1 MEGAFRQIYIAN
13 QKKQASAY
21 DLGRFDKR
29 GKTAEKEL
37 EFFKGLTSQAK
48 NIGEQI
54 MAQGYDTNSITKLEE
69 LLATFQSLYN
79 NYAQEKIRNPAAGQ
93 SEHMREI
100 MDALKGTLMQLQQ
113 SAPMYAA
120 RAAEHLKN
128 LESMYVKTGGSVFIK
143 GVPTPRHLPQKD
155 AEIPNKVGGSM
166 GRYTGDTHY
175 DVNYHEPT
183 LMERMAR
190 DGNIPLYEEHRYSK
204 MQMNDDY
211 N

>member
-1 MEGAFRQIYIAN
+1 MEGAFRQIYLAN

-21 DLGRFDKR
+21 DLGRFDRK

-37 EFFKGLTSQAK
+37 EFFRGLTSQAK

-69 LLATFQSLYN
+69 LLAAFQSLYN
-79 NYAQEKIRNPAAGQ
+79 NYAQEKIRNPAAGASIQ
-93 SEHMREI
+93 MRET
-100 MDALKGTLMQLQQ
+100 MDALKHTLQQLQQ

-120 RAAEHLKN
+120 RATEHLKN
-128 LESMYVKTGGSVFIK
+128 LESMYVRTGGSVYSK
-143 GVPTPRHLPQKD
+143 PSYLQQQD
-155 AEIPNKVGGSM
+155 NEIPNKVSGSM
-166 GRYTGDTHY
+166 GSYTGDTRY

-204 MQMNDDY
+204 MQLNDDY